1 MPQEETVM
9 AFVAALVLMLAPQS
23 APVVVTEC
31 DRLAAHPSDPDRV
44 SAGVP
49 ERAVDTAAAI
59 TACQAAVAADP
70 TNGRLNYQLARALGY
85 AGRGKEAA
93 PYRDA
98 AVQAEHPQALF
109 VVGYI
114 HLLGLNEAEKDACKA
129 GDLIRRS
136 ALKGRHAGLVGFPHW
151 ALQGA
156 FKGCAVRQDMAE
168 MRGFLAQAKPM
179 SRGDYYQTILI
190 ESLEAR
196 LAAVVP

>member
-1 MPQEETVM
+1 MSL
-9 AFVAALVLMLAPQS
+9 AAALMLAVAVQS

-44 SAGVP
+44 TAGVP
-49 ERAVDTAAAI
+49 ESKVDTAAAI
-59 TACQAAVAADP
+59 PACQAAVAADP
-70 TNGRLNYQLARALGY
+70 ANGRLNYQLARALGY

-93 PYRDA
+93 PYREA
-98 AVQAEHPQALF
+98 AVAADYPQALF

-114 HLLGLNEAEKDACKA
+114 HLLGLNDAPKDVCKA
-129 GDLIRRS
+129 GELIRRS

-156 FKGCAVRQDMAE
+156 FRGCAVKQDKAE
-168 MRGFLAQAKPM
+168 MRGFLEQAKPV
-179 SRGDYYQTILI
+179 SRGDYYQTLLI

-196 LAAVVP
+196 LATSAE